1 MTPYKRAFTPSVA
14 TMELSF
20 VLVTRKP
27 LINPVMIAAANAA
40 ATAGINRS
48 SLRSGPHV
56 TMTTVSEIAP
66 ATERSIPPC

>member
-27 LINPVMIAAANAA
+27 LTNPVIIAAPNAA
-40 ATAGINRS
+40 ATAGSRRS

-56 TMTTVSEIAP
+56 TMTTVNETAP
-66 ATERSIPPC
+66 ATERSMPPC